1 MGAPYYLLFRF
12 IDGRGFIS
20 RAITLDT
27 NSLFD
32 HTELGVLE
40 DATDWK
46 KGVSG
51 WLGAH
56 AKGGVEIRKPDYCT
70 PFRDYRYAVP
80 VTQDAYNK
88 AMTFAHA
95 QVGVKYDLSDIAG
108 LLLRVRRFHSPSREI
123 CSELM
128 LQVAQAAGLN
138 PLNVDPPY
146 AYLVTPDMFHLSP
159 IFIGRRVLAK
169 GEPK

>member
-1 MGAPYYLLFRF
+1 MTYYLLFRF
-12 IDGRGFIS
+12 IDGRGFIP

-32 HTELGVLE
+32 HTELGVLSNPA
-40 DATDWK
+40 DYNSVT
-46 KGVSG
+46 G

-56 AKGGVEIRKPDYCT
+56 AKGGVAIRPLSYCN

-80 VTQDAYNK
+80 VTQSQYNK
-88 AMTFAHA
+88 ALTFAHA

-159 IFIGRRVLAK
+159 IFIGHRVLAK
-169 GEPK
+169 GQAQ